1 MNEIE
6 SENLIMR
13 GVLQG
18 RNQIDITIEN
28 NEKRVTQ
35 TGDSVH
41 PVLLEQIDSRFL
53 RDHESTSVQ
62 VGRE

>member
-28 NEKRVTQ
+28 DEKRVTQ
-35 TGDSVH
+35 TGDSVR

-53 RDHESTSVQ
+53 HDHESTSVQ

>member
-1 MNEIE
+1 
-6 SENLIMR
+6 MR

-28 NEKRVTQ
+28 DEKRVTQ
-35 TGDSVH
+35 TGDSVR

-53 RDHESTSVQ
+53 HDHESTSVQ